1 MMKTTED
8 LLKQLVEISRQYRE
22 GSDEQQTVLN
32 LISDIEGGKQDPTKI
47 KINATMTLKKY
58 DGEKTEGKEP
68 VETITTTEEL

>member
-1 MMKTTED
+1 MKTTED

-58 DGEKTEGKEP
+58 DGEKNGQDP